1 MTATVTAWFL
11 IIISSTTFTYS
22 PAFPSEKACKD
33 FADHF
38 NNPMAVKM
46 ACLKADILVPV
57 APTAV
62 APVTKDTAAAVV
74 QKLNN
79 SK

>member
-1 MTATVTAWFL
+1 MGTITAWFL
-11 IIISSTTFTYS
+11 IIISSTSFTYS
-22 PAFPSEKACKD
+22 PAFPTEKACKD

-46 ACLKADILVPV
+46 ACLKAEVLAPV
-57 APTAV
+57 APNAV
-62 APVTKDTAAAVV
+62 VPATKDTAVV

>member
-1 MTATVTAWFL
+1 MGTITAWFL
-11 IIISSTTFTYS
+11 IIISSTSFTYS
-22 PAFPSEKACKD
+22 PAFPTEKACKD

-46 ACLKADILVPV
+46 ACLKADVLAPV
-57 APTAV
+57 TPTAV
-62 APVTKDTAAAVV
+62 IPVAKDAPAVV

>member
-1 MTATVTAWFL
+1 MDFDTIKTAVAAQ
-11 IIISSTTFTYS
+11 FT
-22 PAFPSEKACKD
+22 
-33 FADHF
+33 
-38 NNPMAVKM
+38 KM
-46 ACLKADILVPV
+46 ACLKADVLVPV

-62 APVTKDTAAAVV
+62 VTATKDVAGV

>member
-1 MTATVTAWFL
+1 MGTITAWFL
-11 IIISSTTFTYS
+11 IIISSTSFTYS
-22 PAFPSEKACKD
+22 PAFPTEKACKD

-46 ACLKADILVPV
+46 ACLKAEVLAPV
-57 APTAV
+57 VPTAV
-62 APVTKDTAAAVV
+62 VPVTKDAAVV